1 MSFLKPEDMDAFKA
15 AVTGAAGKKVIM
27 QFSAD
32 FCTVCKGIEG
42 DLNQMAADNADKIQF
57 VYIDVTVLEDVAEMY
72 QATDLPT
79 FVALDPS
86 NPAQPIGR
94 AEGSKL
100 ENIQKLVSDVA
111 AM

>member
-1 MSFLKPEDMDAFKA
+1 MSFVRPEDMGAFRE

-42 DLNQMAADNADKIQF
+42 DLNQMAADNAEKIQF
-57 VYIDVTVLEDVAEMY
+57 VYVDVTVLEDIAEMY
-72 QATDLPT
+72 EATDLPT
-79 FVALDPS
+79 FVAIDPS
-86 NPAQPIGR
+86 NPAKTIGR
-94 AEGSKL
+94 AEGSKID
-100 ENIQKLVSDVA
+100 NIQKLVSDVA